1 MVRRGES
8 ETIRI
13 LVAMREGEAVSARF
27 AAAGTRS
34 ACVPVDSVAAALE
47 ELHRERYHA
56 ILLDPGLPDAEGP
69 ATVAHLRDVAPD
81 VAVIAVLAEA
91 DERAAISYLQA
102 GAQDCVVR
110 GLADEALLR
119 AVRFALERIRTE
131 KRLSQLAAYDPLT
144 GLVNRPTFLHR
155 LNRAIARAR
164 RTNKEVAIL
173 FVDLDGFKP
182 INDAFGH
189 AIGDALLR
197 LVALRLGTVVRAT
210 DTVARLGGDEFAIVL
225 EGIASS
231 HDIACIADKVL
242 DAIKAPAAVS
252 GRDISISA
260 SVGIAL
266 FPGCGWEPSALLRH
280 ADAAMYRA
288 KQSGRGGYHFF
299 TREMTAEA
307 AERLT
312 MERSLRRT
320 LERDELV
327 LHYQPQIDPASGAV
341 VGVEALV
348 RWRHPDMG
356 IVMPGRFLALAEQCG
371 LIGPIGEWVL
381 RTACAQFAEW
391 QEAGLAPERL
401 AVNLSARE
409 IMRHAP
415 SETVIRILK
424 EYGLEPGVLE
434 IELAD
439 RTFSTAAELDNAD
452 LSALIA
458 MGVRVAIDDF
468 GSGHFP
474 LGSMKRFPVDTL
486 KIDRCFVQ
494 NIEKEAWDTAIVT
507 AVIGLGRSLG
517 LRIVAEGVE
526 TAVQYDFLRKAGCGA
541 IQGYLVSPP
550 VPHEILT
557 AWLRDRIGSEVRA
570 RARSF

>member
-1 MVRRGES
+1 M
-8 ETIRI
+8 
-13 LVAMREGEAVSARF
+13 
-27 AAAGTRS
+27 
-34 ACVPVDSVAAALE
+34 
-47 ELHRERYHA
+47 
-56 ILLDPGLPDAEGP
+56 LLDPGLPDAEGP

-81 VAVIAVLAEA
+81 IAVVVVLADT
-91 DERAAISYLQA
+91 DERAAIAYLQA
-102 GAQDCVVR
+102 GAQDCVAR
-110 GLADEALLR
+110 GVADETLLR
-119 AVRFALERIRTE
+119 TVRFALERIRTE
-131 KRLSQLAAYDPLT
+131 RRLSQLAAHDPLT

-189 AIGDALLR
+189 AIGDELLR

-231 HDIACIADKVL
+231 HDIARIADKVL
-242 DAIKAPAAVS
+242 DAIKAPASIS

-266 FPGCGWEPSALLRH
+266 YPGCGWEPNALLRH

-307 AERLT
+307 AERLI

-320 LERDELV
+320 LERDELM
-327 LHYQPQIDPASGAV
+327 LHYQPQIDPASGDV

-348 RWRHPDMG
+348 RWRHPEMG
-356 IVMPGRFLALAEQCG
+356 VVMPERFLFLAEQSG

-381 RTACAQFAEW
+381 GTACAQFAEW
-391 QEAGLAPERL
+391 REMGLAPGRL

-415 SETVIRILK
+415 SDTIMRVLRD
-424 EYGLEPGVLE
+424 YNLEPEALE

-439 RTFSTAAELDNAD
+439 TTFSAAAELDNAD

-458 MGVRVAIDDF
+458 VGVRVAIDDF

-474 LGSMKRFPVDTL
+474 LGSIKRFPVDTL
-486 KIDRCFVQ
+486 KIDRSFVQ
-494 NIEKEAWDTAIVT
+494 NIEKEAWDTAVVT

-517 LRIVAEGVE
+517 LRTVAEGVE
-526 TAVQYDFLRKAGCGA
+526 TAMQYDFLRKAGCGA

-550 VPHEILT
+550 VPAEILT
-557 AWLRDRIGSEVRA
+557 AWLRERMESETYRFKKSA
-570 RARSF
+570 ISAGGRRRGLR